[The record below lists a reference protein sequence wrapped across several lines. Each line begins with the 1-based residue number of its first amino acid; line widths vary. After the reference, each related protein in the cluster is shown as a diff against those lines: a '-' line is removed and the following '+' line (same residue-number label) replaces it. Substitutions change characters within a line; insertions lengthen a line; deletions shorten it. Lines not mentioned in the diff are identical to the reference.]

1 MTDLTP
7 LALHIVNATGKG
19 RSRRKLPRAYR
30 LWLLVE
36 AAAGAL
42 ALAVAVIA
50 LMA

>member
-7 LALHIVNATGKG
+7 LSLHIANATAKG
-19 RSRRKLPRAYR
+19 GRRKLPRAYR
-30 LWLLVE
+30 FWLVVE

-42 ALAVAVIA
+42 ALTIAVIA